1 MKLNDL
7 IIDITNDKYTSG
19 DLFNIAELHK
29 TIVYNLNQ
37 IEITGIGNS
46 PMPLSLLSETESL
59 IKDYRNSIII
69 NENEIE
75 TYFYKLDRFPDQTNN
90 DEYNILSNHL
100 CAAKILY
107 SYYLMLNQHCKD
119 LNFTLKKSPKHL
131 QW

>member
-29 TIVYNLNQ
+29 TIAYNVSQ
-37 IEITGIGNS
+37 IEITGLGGS
-46 PMPLSLLSETESL
+46 PMALSLLSETENL

-90 DEYNILSNHL
+90 DEYNILDS
-100 CAAKILY
+100 II
-107 SYYLMLNQHCKD
+107 
-119 LNFTLKKSPKHL
+119 
-131 QW
+131 

>member
-29 TIVYNLNQ
+29 TIAYNVSQ
-37 IEITGIGNS
+37 IEITGLGGS
-46 PMPLSLLSETESL
+46 PMALSLLSETENL

-100 CAAKILY
+100 CAAKIL
-107 SYYLMLNQHCKD
+107 SEFLLK
-119 LNFTLKKSPKHL
+119 LFIFIKNFYFITIYII
-131 QW
+131 